1 MSNTIVYWPSVI
13 TFFSEKQFSEEEYRV
28 RGEELNLLSA
38 DFDFVN
44 EDVAREVYDLDDQSA
59 SNLAFNT
66 DMVLL
71 ECEDDLEKNIIDFL
85 HLVKLNYIQ
94 RDYFLRQTNE
104 YKQQLADLSAAVS
117 KFSNK
122 VSLVEK
128 QIDQVN
134 DLYDDTRS
142 ESDKLKNKLDETND
156 KSNRILDTIDTIED
170 TKSGIYTDFI
180 AILGIFTAI
189 SFVTFGA
196 TDMLAS
202 VFTQLKHVKFETIG
216 YSFIVGGIYFL
227 SLYGLI
233 VVMFSGIYKIINRK
247 RRTTRIKEKNFYP
260 FTWYIVVASLIVILV
275 LFGVGFA
282 IVYHR
287 LPIPPK

>member
-28 RGEELNLLSA
+28 RGEELNSLSA

-104 YKQQLADLSAAVS
+104 YKQQLADLSAVVS
-117 KFSNK
+117 K
-122 VSLVEK
+122 VEK

-134 DLYDDTRS
+134 SLYDDTRS

-156 KSNRILDTIDTIED
+156 KSKRILDTIDTIED

-227 SLYGLI
+227 SLYGLV

-282 IVYHR
+282 IVYHL

>member
-38 DFDFVN
+38 DFNFVN

-66 DMVLL
+66 DMVLS
-71 ECEDDLEKNIIDFL
+71 ECEADLEKNIIDFL

-104 YKQQLADLSAAVS
+104 YKQQLADLSAVVS
-117 KFSNK
+117 K
-122 VSLVEK
+122 VEK

-134 DLYDDTRS
+134 ALYDDTRS

-227 SLYGLI
+227 SLYGLV

-247 RRTTRIKEKNFYP
+247 RQTTRIKEKNFYP

-282 IVYHR
+282 IVYHL

>member
-13 TFFSEKQFSEEEYRV
+13 TIFSEKQFSEEEYRV
-28 RGEELNLLSA
+28 RGEELNSLSA
-38 DFDFVN
+38 DFDFVK

-59 SNLAFNT
+59 SNLGFNT
-66 DMVLL
+66 DVVLS
-71 ECEDDLEKNIIDFL
+71 ECEDDLEQNIIDFL

-104 YKQQLADLSAAVS
+104 YKQQLAYLSDVVS
-117 KFSNK
+117 K
-122 VSLVEK
+122 VEK

-134 DLYDDTRS
+134 ALYDDTRS